1 VYAIGVAKGGAKM
14 PKSAGDP
21 NGTPDETDNTNGGQ
35 VVMRMTN
42 AMISDLAL
50 QLTFYV
56 DRPVVDQTG
65 LTGRYDFQLRWTND
79 DAHTPTDGAAAPLL
93 FTAIQEQLGLKIDA
107 VKAPTQVLVVD
118 ALGRPTAN

>member
-1 VYAIGVAKGGAKM
+1 
-14 PKSAGDP
+14 
-21 NGTPDETDNTNGGQ
+21 
-35 VVMRMTN
+35 MTN